1 MKVSARTIILITLIA
16 AGGSYMLF
24 FTGGKSGSGTAARAI
39 KIPALSSQ
47 AKKGE
52 VVFNANCAA
61 CHGKNA
67 AGTDQGPP
75 LIHNIYNPG
84 HHADMAFYRA
94 ANLGTPQHHWRF
106 GDMPPQ
112 KQVSKDDVTLIIK
125 YIREVQ
131 RANGIVYQKHV
142 M

>member
-1 MKVSARTIILITLIA
+1 MKVRARTIILIILVA

-24 FTGGKSGSGTAARAI
+24 FTGGKSGAGAVAGNI
-39 KIPALSSQ
+39 IIPALSSQ
-47 AKKGE
+47 ARRGE

-94 ANLGTPQHHWRF
+94 ANLGTRQHHWRF
-106 GDMPPQ
+106 GDMPAQ